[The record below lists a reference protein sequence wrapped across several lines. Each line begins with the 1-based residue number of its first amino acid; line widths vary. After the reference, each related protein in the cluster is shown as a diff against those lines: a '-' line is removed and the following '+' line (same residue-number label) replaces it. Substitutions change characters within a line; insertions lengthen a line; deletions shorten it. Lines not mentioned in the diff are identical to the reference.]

1 MDPRPSLT
9 ASESLVDSLILIARS
24 HRLPATRESL
34 TGGLP
39 AGDAGLTPDLL
50 VRAAGRA
57 GINARL
63 VKLSLDDVPDS
74 VCPAMIL
81 MDDGSASVFWGRTEP
96 EMAQVT
102 EPAVSDEQTEVR
114 YEDFKARASGFVLL
128 ARPRSRLGE
137 DETGLGPESLI
148 PPEGGSQWFWSLIK
162 QNAGVYRDVI
172 VAAFFVNLFSL
183 AFFFYLRIVFDRVI
197 PNAAFETLWVLT
209 SGVILVFIASLI
221 VRILRAFFIELASR
235 RLEITIS
242 ARMMERVLGMRMEAK
257 PARVGSFAA
266 VMKSFDSLRDFTTSA
281 TLISLIEL
289 PFACL
294 FLAVIVWVSW
304 QMAIP
309 VVIGLIVLLAFAAIM
324 HPRLRHLAEVS
335 FHGGAARNAALIES
349 LTGLETLKATA
360 AESMMQE
367 RWEDATRFL
376 AATGV
381 NQRTA
386 ANVVSTVTW
395 WVQQV
400 VAVSVIVLG
409 VYLIAAGQLTFGG
422 LILCKLLALRC
433 ISPFTKVAGLVTG
446 FQQAKLSLG
455 MMNRLFATPTEHLE
469 EGAFLSRERFQGK
482 LEFQNLSFAYPGA
495 HGTAL
500 RGVTL
505 KINSGERVA
514 LLGRVGSGKSTL
526 QKLTMGLYQP
536 SEGAVLVDDI
546 DLRQLE
552 PREYRS
558 AVGYSPQDV
567 TLFNGTLRENLVLAK
582 TNVSDADLIRAVELA
597 GLSEFVNRHPLGFD
611 MPVSERGESISGG
624 QRRCMGLARAL
635 VTDSNILILDEPTGS
650 MDNATERT
658 VISNLKTFVEGKTL
672 VVVTHR
678 NSILEL
684 VDRIVVLDNGKIVA
698 DGPRETVLS
707 ALKKGQIGRVQ

>member
-1 MDPRPSLT
+1 MDPRPSLS
-9 ASESLVDSLILIARS
+9 ASESLVEGLILVARS

-39 AGDAGLTPDLL
+39 SGESGLTPDLL
-50 VRAAGRA
+50 VRAAERA

-63 VKLSLDDVPDS
+63 VRLSLDEVPDS
-74 VCPAMIL
+74 VCPAMVL
-81 MDDGSASVFWGRTEP
+81 LDDGSAAVLWGRNGTDK
-96 EMAQVT
+96 ALIS
-102 EPAVSDEQTEVR
+102 EPAVSSEKMEVSYDEL
-114 YEDFKARASGFVLL
+114 KARASDFVLL

-137 DETGLGPESLI
+137 DQTSLNPEDLI
-148 PPEGGSQWFWSLIK
+148 PEEGSSQWFWSLIR
-162 QNAGVYRDVI
+162 QNAGVYRDVLL
-172 VAAFFVNLFSL
+172 AAFFVNLFSL
-183 AFFFYLRIVFDRVI
+183 AFFFYIRIVFDRVI

-209 SGVILVFIASLI
+209 SGVILVFVASLI
-221 VRILRAFFIELASR
+221 VRILRAFFVELASR
-235 RLEITIS
+235 RLEVTIS
-242 ARMMERVLGMRMEAK
+242 AQMMERVLSMRMESK

-294 FLAVIVWVSW
+294 FLAVIFWVSW

-309 VVIGLIVLLAFAAIM
+309 VVFGLVFLLIFSAIM
-324 HPRLRHLAEVS
+324 HPKLRKLTEVS

-349 LTGLETLKATA
+349 LTGLETLKAMA
-360 AESMMQE
+360 AESMMQD

-386 ANVVSTVTW
+386 ANIVSTVTW
-395 WVQQV
+395 WIQQI

-409 VYLIAAGQLTFGG
+409 VYLIAAGQMTLGG

-433 ISPFTKVAGLVTG
+433 IAPFSKVAGLVTG

-455 MMNRLFATPTEHLE
+455 MMNRLFATPTEHRE
-469 EGAFLSRERFQGK
+469 EGAFLSRDRFEGK
-482 LEFQNLSFAYPGA
+482 LEFQGLSFAYPGA
-495 HGTAL
+495 HRAAV
-500 RGVTL
+500 RAITL

-526 QKLTMGLYQP
+526 QKLAMGLYQP
-536 SEGAVLVDDI
+536 TEGAVLVDGI

-552 PREYRS
+552 LREYRS

-582 TNVSDADLIRAVELA
+582 TNVSDANLIRAVELA
-597 GLSEFVNRHPLGFD
+597 GLSEFVNKHPLGFD
-611 MPVSERGESISGG
+611 MPVSERGDSISGG

-635 VTDSNILILDEPTGS
+635 VTDANLLILDEPTGS
-650 MDNATERT
+650 MDNATERA
-658 VISNLKTFVEGKTL
+658 VISNLKTFVDGKTL
-672 VVVTHR
+672 IVVTHR

-698 DGPRETVLS
+698 DGPRESVLS